1 MQDTALTPNNKTTE
15 NQREKGAVIIEATIS
30 LTTFMFAMLTLL
42 SLIQIA
48 YVQSRMSTAVC
59 GATKE
64 LAQYAHFYYIANM
77 DDAFNATGGK
87 GSEIVE
93 KVAEFIKTIG
103 GKISDFGDEL
113 AQYTDQLGVIQEF
126 GQTVTE
132 GGDAL
137 SGDTLGQYALHG
149 AGKLLIQSLME
160 KNLVTGGS
168 GSMEQFLARNR
179 IDNNLDFS
187 HSSILENKDG
197 KGTKNLFVSVAYD
210 IHVIKLL
217 NIDFTFHLRSWAYA
231 VAWGD

>member
-1 MQDTALTPNNKTTE
+1 MQDTALTPKDTNSK

-30 LTTFMFAMLTLL
+30 LTVFMFAMLTLL

-77 DDAFNATGGK
+77 DKAFNATDGK

-103 GKISDFGDEL
+103 GEIDGFGEE
-113 AQYTDQLGVIQEF
+113 ASQYTDQLGFIQDF
-126 GQTVTE
+126 GQAVTE

-137 SGDTLGQYALHG
+137 SGDTLGQYLLHG
-149 AGKLLIQSLME
+149 AGKLLIISLME
-160 KNLVTGGS
+160 DNLKTGSS
-168 GSMEQFLARNR
+168 GSMSDFFARNR
-179 IDNNLDFS
+179 IDENLDFS

-197 KGTKNLFVSVAYD
+197 KGTKNLFISVAYD

-217 NIDFTFHLRSWAYA
+217 NIDFTFHMRNWAYA